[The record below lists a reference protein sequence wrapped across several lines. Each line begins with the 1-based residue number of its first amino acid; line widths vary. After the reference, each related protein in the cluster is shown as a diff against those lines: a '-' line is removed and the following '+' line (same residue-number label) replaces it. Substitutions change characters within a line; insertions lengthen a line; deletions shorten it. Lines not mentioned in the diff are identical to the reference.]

1 MISSESTVPS
11 LSRIT
16 SAPHFSAIFR
26 VSSSYPDSPGK
37 VKPPFPILSSSS
49 YSCLFFIPVISS
61 LLFSST
67 ISVLLQQ
74 FLFQTQSDHTFQLL
88 CLRQQHLISC
98 RIRNVLVDL
107 RFLRNIDLSHRLPCA
122 ETIRHALCQISVGSF
137 RMTFAFLPDL
147 LCHISCHL
155 ISTEVI
161 GMGIVPGEKDGFG
174 IL

>member
-1 MISSESTVPS
+1 MIGSILLNLYIQKALIFITIFCLYFVYIPSAISSFTKEQS
-11 LSRIT
+11 LFKNI
-16 SAPHFSAIFR
+16 
-26 VSSSYPDSPGK
+26 SYIVLWNTIYISFK
-37 VKPPFPILSSSS
+37 NSNL
-49 YSCLFFIPVISS
+49 LLNVISLT

-122 ETIRHALCQISVGSF
+122 ETIRHALCQISAGS
-137 RMTFAFLPDL
+137 
-147 LCHISCHL
+147 S
-155 ISTEVI
+155 E
-161 GMGIVPGEKDGFG
+161 
-174 IL
+174 